1 MNDLAD
7 PIFLSLRIALC
18 ATAITALIA
27 LPLAF
32 WIARRK
38 PLAAVV
44 FETILLVPLVLP
56 PTVVG
61 YLLIFLFGAN
71 SWIGAWIEST
81 FHYKILFSIPAAV
94 IAAVVV
100 SFPLLYLPAKSAF
113 ASIAHEVEETAYLMG
128 ANKLQIFWHVSL
140 PLARRGILSGLLL
153 AFARS
158 LGEFGATVMV
168 FGTTRPTLPVSVYLD
183 YESDQFRHAMPAVM
197 FLSAISLAV
206 IILYNRLPGTR
217 QE

>member
-1 MNDLAD
+1 MSDLAD

-18 ATAITALIA
+18 ATAIAALIA

-32 WIARRK
+32 WMARK
-38 PLAAVV
+38 KVIAAVI

-61 YLLIFLFGAN
+61 YLLIFIFGSN
-71 SWIGAWIEST
+71 SWIGGWIESV
-81 FHYKILFSIPAAV
+81 FHYHILFSIPAAV

-100 SFPLLYLPAKSAF
+100 SFPLLYLPAKAAF
-113 ASIAHEVEETAYLMG
+113 ASIEPEAEDTAYLMG
-128 ANKLQIFWHVSL
+128 ANSLQIFWHVSL
-140 PLARRGILSGLLL
+140 PLARRGIFSGLLL

-183 YESDQFRHAMPAVM
+183 YESDQFRHAMPAVIL
-197 FLSAISLAV
+197 LSAISFAV
-206 IILYNRLPGTR
+206 ILLYNRLPSAR